1 MGPKGRK
8 YEREDGREE
17 AMEGQREAGRGG
29 GKGGGGRWRI
39 YGREVNDPQ
48 ARGSRLS
55 TNKMKWSSGK
65 GKNDYYHGRECT

>member
-1 MGPKGRK
+1 
-8 YEREDGREE
+8 
-17 AMEGQREAGRGG
+17 MEGERKTGRGG
-29 GKGGGGRWRI
+29 GKGVGGRWRI

-65 GKNDYYHGRECT
+65 GKSRLLPRDSARASKAD